1 MARLREHLPELRART
16 LTRRAVPVEAA
27 TPLSEALRRAN
38 EAGARALVVVDGHG
52 DPKAVVREA
61 AIGSVPEHRRPWVAV
76 SALAQ
81 DLTDG
86 MKISVELSGR
96 RSWTRSGPA
105 RPPSTSSWRRP
116 ARSTAS
122 CPPPTSNA
130 PSSPPWPA
138 PQPEPLRA
146 GGRSPGKHRYAG
158 HMSEPTGAARRRG
171 PFKVGDQVQLT
182 DPKGRHYTFTL
193 EAGKNFHTHK
203 GSFPHDELIGA
214 PEGSVVRTTGNVAY
228 LALRPLLP
236 DYVLSMPR
244 GAAVVYPKDA
254 GQILAFA
261 DIFPGARVVEAGVG
275 SGSLSTFLLRAIG
288 DQGML
293 HSYER
298 REDFAEIAQ
307 QNVERYFGEP
317 HPAWQLTVGDL
328 QDNLSDT
335 DVDRVILD
343 MLAPWE
349 CLDAVAKALVPGGIL
364 CAYVATTTQL
374 ARTVESIR
382 EMGCFAEPQPWESMI
397 RNWHVEGLAVRPDHR
412 MIGHTGFLVTA
423 RRLADGVEAPL
434 RRRRPAKGA
443 YGEDYD
449 GPGSQSGSSRG

>member
-1 MARLREHLPELRART
+1 
-16 LTRRAVPVEAA
+16 
-27 TPLSEALRRAN
+27 
-38 EAGARALVVVDGHG
+38 
-52 DPKAVVREA
+52 
-61 AIGSVPEHRRPWVAV
+61 
-76 SALAQ
+76 
-81 DLTDG
+81 
-86 MKISVELSGR
+86 
-96 RSWTRSGPA
+96 
-105 RPPSTSSWRRP
+105 
-116 ARSTAS
+116 
-122 CPPPTSNA
+122 
-130 PSSPPWPA
+130 
-138 PQPEPLRA
+138 
-146 GGRSPGKHRYAG
+146 
-158 HMSEPTGAARRRG
+158 MSEPTGAARRRG

-261 DIFPGARVVEAGVG
+261 DIFPGARVVEAG
-275 SGSLSTFLLRAIG
+275 
-288 DQGML
+288 
-293 HSYER
+293 
-298 REDFAEIAQ
+298 EDFAEIAK
-307 QNVERYFGEP
+307 QNVERYFGGP

-349 CLDAVAKALVPGGIL
+349 CLEAVSKALVPGGIV
-364 CAYVATTTQL
+364 CCYVATTTQL

-382 EMGCFAEPQPWESMI
+382 EIGCFNEPTAWETMI
-397 RNWHVEGLAVRPDHR
+397 RNWHIEGLAVRPDHR
-412 MIGHTGFLVTA
+412 MIGHTGFLLTA
-423 RRLADGVEAPL
+423 RRLADGVEPPM

-443 YGEDYD
+443 YGEDYTGPNAD
-449 GPGSQSGSSRG
+449 GGTGR

>member
-1 MARLREHLPELRART
+1 
-16 LTRRAVPVEAA
+16 
-27 TPLSEALRRAN
+27 
-38 EAGARALVVVDGHG
+38 
-52 DPKAVVREA
+52 
-61 AIGSVPEHRRPWVAV
+61 
-76 SALAQ
+76 
-81 DLTDG
+81 
-86 MKISVELSGR
+86 
-96 RSWTRSGPA
+96 
-105 RPPSTSSWRRP
+105 
-116 ARSTAS
+116 
-122 CPPPTSNA
+122 
-130 PSSPPWPA
+130 
-138 PQPEPLRA
+138 
-146 GGRSPGKHRYAG
+146 
-158 HMSEPTGAARRRG
+158 MSEPTGAARRRG

-275 SGSLSTFLLRAIG
+275 SGSLSSFLLRAIG

-307 QNVERYFGEP
+307 QNVERYFGGP

-343 MLAPWE
+343 MLAPGSAWRPSPRPSSP
-349 CLDAVAKALVPGGIL
+349 AASSA
-364 CAYVATTTQL
+364 AT
-374 ARTVESIR
+374 S
-382 EMGCFAEPQPWESMI
+382 
-397 RNWHVEGLAVRPDHR
+397 RP
-412 MIGHTGFLVTA
+412 
-423 RRLADGVEAPL
+423 P
-434 RRRRPAKGA
+434 P
-443 YGEDYD
+443 
-449 GPGSQSGSSRG
+449 SSRAPSSPSARSAPSTSRPRGRRCSATGTSRAWPSAPTTG

>member
-1 MARLREHLPELRART
+1 
-16 LTRRAVPVEAA
+16 
-27 TPLSEALRRAN
+27 
-38 EAGARALVVVDGHG
+38 
-52 DPKAVVREA
+52 
-61 AIGSVPEHRRPWVAV
+61 
-76 SALAQ
+76 
-81 DLTDG
+81 
-86 MKISVELSGR
+86 
-96 RSWTRSGPA
+96 
-105 RPPSTSSWRRP
+105 
-116 ARSTAS
+116 
-122 CPPPTSNA
+122 
-130 PSSPPWPA
+130 
-138 PQPEPLRA
+138 
-146 GGRSPGKHRYAG
+146 
-158 HMSEPTGAARRRG
+158 MSEPTGAARRRG

-275 SGSLSTFLLRAIG
+275 SGSLSSFLLRAIG
-288 DQGML
+288 DEGML

-307 QNVERYFGEP
+307 QNVERYFGAP

-349 CLDAVAKALVPGGIL
+349 CLDVVSKALVPGGIL
-364 CAYVATTTQL
+364 CCYVATTTQL

-382 EMGCFAEPQPWESMI
+382 ELGGFNEPTAWESMV

-412 MIGHTGFLVTA
+412 MIGHTGFLLTA
-423 RRLADGVEAPL
+423 RRLADGVEPPM
-434 RRRRPAKGA
+434 RRRRPSKGA
-443 YGEDYD
+443 YGDDYTGPNAD
-449 GPGSQSGSSRG
+449 GGTPRAES